1 MVLDLLLSPD
11 MLINILLIAIS
22 GTLICLGVHFVPVG
36 GAPAA
41 MAQAT
46 GIGTGTVELAAGSG
60 LVGLITA
67 SYMYSNVPDAPMSLI
82 LAAGAMGSM
91 IMIAATMFMGGLLYA
106 YGVGVPFASAQVKK
120 DPVTGER
127 QDLYMSKG
135 TQGQGLPMVCF
146 VSGVI
151 GAALGG
157 IGGALIYYVLNGI
170 YYDQLLTY
178 FNQLDYNQL
187 IGTYGRLIDIDVD
200 KTKTIAK
207 VTEMSAAA
215 VAGVFTM
222 GVFYVNAVIP
232 SYGVGGTIEGFHDPK
247 FRRVLPKDAV
257 TSFAVSLICGLV
269 AVLITGGM

>member
-1 MVLDLLLSPD
+1 MVFDPAT
-11 MLINILLIAIS
+11 NILLIAIS
-22 GTLICLGVHFVPVG
+22 GTFVCVAVHFIPVG

-67 SYMYSNVPDAPMSLI
+67 SYMYAKVPGASMALV

-91 IMIAATMFMGGLLYA
+91 IMLASTMLAGGLIYA
-106 YGVGVPFASAQVKK
+106 YGVGVPFASAQVKR
-120 DPVTGER
+120 DPITGAR
-127 QDLYMSKG
+127 QDIYISKG
-135 TQGQGLPMVCF
+135 TQGQGIPTVCY
-146 VSGVI
+146 VSGII

-157 IGGALIYYVLNGI
+157 IGGSLIYYVLVGI
-170 YYDQLLTY
+170 Y
-178 FNQLDYNQL
+178 NPL
-187 IGTYGRLIDIDVD
+187 IT
-200 KTKTIAK
+200 T
-207 VTEMSAAA
+207 SAPA

-247 FRRVLPKDAV
+247 FRRVLPKDAL
-257 TSFAVSLICGLV
+257 TSFVVSLITGIV
-269 AVLITGGM
+269 AVLIAGGM

>member
-1 MVLDLLLSPD
+1 MVAVDPTII
-11 MLINILLIAIS
+11 MNILLIAIS
-22 GTLICLGVHFVPVG
+22 GTLICIAVHFIPVG

-67 SYMYSNVPDAPMSLI
+67 SYMYANEPLASMALV

-91 IMIAATMFMGGLLYA
+91 VMLASTMFAGSLIYA
-106 YGVGVPFASAQVKK
+106 YGVGVPFASAQIKN
-120 DPVTGER
+120 DPITGER
-127 QDLYMSKG
+127 QDTYMSKG
-135 TQGQGLPMVCF
+135 TQGQGLPTVCY
-146 VSGVI
+146 VSGII

-157 IGGALIYYVLNGI
+157 AGGGLIYFVLVKLYSASALIG
-170 YYDQLLTY
+170 
-178 FNQLDYNQL
+178 
-187 IGTYGRLIDIDVD
+187 
-200 KTKTIAK
+200 A
-207 VTEMSAAA
+207 SAPA

-257 TSFAVSLICGLV
+257 TSFVVSLICGVV
-269 AVLITGGM
+269 AVLISGGI

>member
-1 MVLDLLLSPD
+1 MVALDPTTI
-11 MLINILLIAIS
+11 MNVLLIAIS
-22 GTLICLGVHFVPVG
+22 GTLVCIAVHFIPVG

-67 SYMYSNVPDAPMSLI
+67 SAMYAIPSVQEDPNAMALV

-91 IMIAATMFMGGLLYA
+91 IMLASTMLAGSLIYA
-106 YGVGVPFASAQVKK
+106 YGVGVPFASAQVKN
-120 DPVTGER
+120 DPITGAR

-135 TQGQGLPMVCF
+135 TQGQGLPTICF
-146 VSGVI
+146 VSGII

-157 IGGALIYYVLNGI
+157 IGGALIYYVLVGI
-170 YYDQLLTY
+170 YAKSAI
-178 FNQLDYNQL
+178 
-187 IGTYGRLIDIDVD
+187 IGG
-200 KTKTIAK
+200 
-207 VTEMSAAA
+207 SAAA

-222 GVFYVNAVIP
+222 GVFYVNAVVP

-247 FRRVLPKDAV
+247 FKRVLPKDAV
-257 TSFAVSLICGLV
+257 TSFVVSLLCGIL
-269 AVLITGGM
+269 AILIAGGF

>member
-1 MVLDLLLSPD
+1 MAIDPI
-11 MLINILLIAIS
+11 LINVLLIAIS
-22 GTLICLGVHFVPVG
+22 GTLVCIAVHFIPVG

-67 SYMYSNVPDAPMSLI
+67 SAMYAIPSVQSDTSALTLGAIAFPISNAMALV
-82 LAAGAMGSM
+82 LAAGAVGSM
-91 IMIAATMFMGGLLYA
+91 IMLASTMLAGSLIYA

-120 DPVTGER
+120 DPITGAR

-135 TQGQGLPMVCF
+135 TQGQGLPTVCY
-146 VSGVI
+146 VSGII

-157 IGGALIYYVLNGI
+157 IGGGLIYFVLVDL
-170 YYDQLLTY
+170 YAKST
-178 FNQLDYNQL
+178 L
-187 IGTYGRLIDIDVD
+187 IGG
-200 KTKTIAK
+200 
-207 VTEMSAAA
+207 SAAA

-222 GVFYVNAVIP
+222 GVFYVNSVVP

-247 FRRVLPKDAV
+247 FRRVLPKDAF
-257 TSFAVSLICGLV
+257 TSFIVSALCGIIAILI
-269 AVLITGGM
+269 AGGI

>member
-1 MVLDLLLSPD
+1 MVVLDPTIMNVLY
-11 MLINILLIAIS
+11 IAIS
-22 GTLICLGVHFVPVG
+22 GTLVCIAVHFIPVG

-67 SYMYSNVPDAPMSLI
+67 SAMYAIPSVQADPNAMALV

-91 IMIAATMFMGGLLYA
+91 IMIASTMLSGSLVYA

-120 DPVTGER
+120 DPITGAR

-135 TQGQGLPMVCF
+135 TQGQGLPTVCF
-146 VSGVI
+146 VSGII

-157 IGGALIYYVLNGI
+157 IGGALIYYVLVNI
-170 YYDQLLTY
+170 YSTST
-178 FNQLDYNQL
+178 L
-187 IGTYGRLIDIDVD
+187 IGG
-200 KTKTIAK
+200 
-207 VTEMSAAA
+207 SAAA

-222 GVFYVNAVIP
+222 GVFYVNAVVP

-247 FRRVLPKDAV
+247 FRRVLPKDAF
-257 TSFAVSLICGLV
+257 TSFVVSALCGILAILIGGGL
-269 AVLITGGM
+269 I

>member
-1 MVLDLLLSPD
+1 MVEISLIDPA
-11 MLINILLIAIS
+11 MLITVLLIAIS

-67 SYMYSNVPDAPMSLI
+67 AYMYANVENAPMSLV

-91 IMIAATMFMGGLLYA
+91 IMISSAMLAASLVYA
-106 YGVGVPFASAQVKK
+106 YGVGVPFASAQVKR
-120 DPVTGER
+120 DPITGAR
-127 QDLYMSKG
+127 HDLYMSKG
-135 TQGQGLPMVCF
+135 TQGQGLPTVCF

-157 IGGALIYYVLNGI
+157 IGGSLIYYVLIGI
-170 YYDQLLTY
+170 YGNLLSS
-178 FNQLDYNQL
+178 L
-187 IGTYGRLIDIDVD
+187 
-200 KTKTIAK
+200 
-207 VTEMSAAA
+207 SAAA

-247 FRRVLPKDAV
+247 FRRVLPKDAI
-257 TSFAVSLICGLV
+257 TSFFVSLVLGMV
-269 AVLITGGM
+269 AILIATGM